1 MKMGMYAIRDAKT
14 GYFAPT
20 VEVNDFAAVRNF
32 EHAVTNGDSLLF
44 SHSDDFDLFK
54 IGEYDSDSGLVSACS
69 PHVHLVSGRSALLA
83 KGSVVDA

>member
-1 MKMGMYAIRDAKT
+1 MKLHLYAIRDSKT
-14 GYFAPT
+14 GYFAPSA
-20 VEVNDFAAVRNF
+20 EVNDFVAVRNF

-54 IGEYDSDSGLVSACS
+54 IGEYDSDSGIVAPCV
-69 PHVHLVSGRSALLA
+69 PHVHLMSGRSALMA